1 MPKIVQGT
9 RIGLPD
15 LLRFF
20 HAFLGFDMSP
30 MRMDTTCPG
39 KIAAVSGTS
48 GISLDVDADSSVSWT
63 ELLKRA
69 FAFVGKASVL
79 SARMQVLLDGENA
92 DVNEDDES
100 SAATSTITYLKFPNI
115 IGIQSRM
122 GWNKRNSV
130 CLVCLVYA
138 VSCRSRVLSNF
149 KRIKHQVILERSKN
163 QLCDGWF

>member
-1 MPKIVQGT
+1 MIVQGT
-9 RIGLPD
+9 RIGLPV

-39 KIAAVSGTS
+39 KMAAVSGTS
-48 GISLDVDADSSVSWT
+48 NISLDVDVDAETDSSFFWT

-92 DVNEDDES
+92 NVSEDDES
-100 SAATSTITYLKFPNI
+100 STETSTDAYLKFPNI
-115 IGIQSRM
+115 IGIQ
-122 GWNKRNSV
+122 
-130 CLVCLVYA
+130 
-138 VSCRSRVLSNF
+138 F
-149 KRIKHQVILERSKN
+149 N
-163 QLCDGWF
+163 Q